1 MYLHCT
7 LLEVRSPTF
16 LSLPPHFQPQF
27 CSTPATMS
35 GNGLGGLTASGGGGG
50 GGGGGVEGGQRQVLG
65 SLASQENTK
74 QQVGVVE
81 LLT

>member
-16 LSLPPHFQPQF
+16 LSLPPYFQPQF

-50 GGGGGVEGGQRQVLG
+50 GGGGEEEGGGQVLG
-65 SLASQENTK
+65 SLASQENPK
-74 QQVGVVE
+74 QPVGVVE